1 MLRDQAYDREDH
13 VEAGQ
18 PAPQGRDRARARDRA
33 PGVRHEAAAVAAV
46 LHRVQLR
53 FPGAIFAG
61 AVETTY

>member
-1 MLRDQAYDREDH
+1 MLRDQADDREDH

-46 LHRVQLR
+46 RHRGQLR
-53 FPGAIFAG
+53 VSGAIFAG
-61 AVETTY
+61 